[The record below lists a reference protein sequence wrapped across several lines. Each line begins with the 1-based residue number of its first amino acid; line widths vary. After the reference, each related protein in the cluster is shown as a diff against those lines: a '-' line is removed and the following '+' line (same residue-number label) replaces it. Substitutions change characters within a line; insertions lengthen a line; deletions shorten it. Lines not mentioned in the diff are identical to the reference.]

1 MPTKKAAHK
10 GLTVAEYR
18 ARLKDARSREKH
30 FIAVRNTWRRIVK
43 HRALQLKEAIER
55 RKARNKPHRIGRN
68 RVAGG
73 NAEERLLYAMELAH
87 RIFRL
92 DYSEEGSW
100 IKGYGLTNV
109 PAGHGYRTDCSWWY
123 TMLRFA
129 CGLKGPSLLGGY
141 TGTILTEG
149 KEVSRAYA
157 EKHAGVAVV
166 FGSGTGFHVAMS
178 TGQGP
183 TVYQHG
189 VPEVDTGTFD
199 QFGAGTEVRYR
210 SFPNTAL

>member
-1 MPTKKAAHK
+1 V
-10 GLTVAEYR
+10 TVEEYR
-18 ARLKDARSREKH
+18 ARLKEGRTKAKH
-30 FIAVRNTWRRIVK
+30 FAKLRNAWRKIVA

-55 RKARNKPHRIGRN
+55 RKAHNKPHRVGRN

-73 NAEERLLYAMELAH
+73 SAEERLLYAMELAH

-92 DYSEEGSW
+92 EYSEAGTW
-100 IKGYGLTNV
+100 IKGYALTNV
-109 PAGHGYRTDCSWWY
+109 PVGQGHRTDCSWWY

-129 CGLKGPSLLGGY
+129 CGLHGPSIDGGY
-141 TGTILTEG
+141 TGTILSEG

-157 EKHAGVAVV
+157 ETHTGVAVV
-166 FGSGTGFHVAMS
+166 FGSGTGFHIAMS
-178 TGQGP
+178 TGHGP
-183 TVYQHG
+183 TVFQHG

-210 SFPNTAL
+210 AFPNTAIKGAA